1 MTFAAPLFL
10 LAALAGLIPVLVHLI
25 HRQRAREV
33 RFSTLRFLRV
43 SVQRTRRRKYVED
56 MSLLAVRVAVLLLIA
71 LGLARPALSG
81 LAALWGRGQTAAI
94 AIVLDNS
101 ASMAVTDSG
110 RPRFE
115 TARQAAE
122 QVLSRLREGD
132 QVALLPTGGPPGPE
146 LGRLFRTH
154 ETVRQAIDQC
164 RPSYERADLASR
176 IQQAHDLLSR
186 SDATSREI
194 YVFTDNQSLSWEGLK
209 EPVEGQ
215 ALMKTSPKSEP
226 PVILVNVD
234 RDPAPNV
241 ALQTVSLN
249 SPAPV
254 AGAPFQALVEV
265 YNTSTVPQ
273 QKHLELQIDGALE
286 AVSPTLG
293 LPAGGTLKYEFRF
306 TLDREG
312 VHRGEV
318 RLVEEDGSPLDNR
331 LFFAVTVDQ
340 QIAVAIVKT
349 RRDEVPQADD
359 AFYLERALASG
370 GSVGGAFRISTLTPE
385 SLVTD
390 DLSRQAVVFCV
401 NLPALA
407 APAAEKLL
415 AYARSG
421 GHVFWVC
428 GQNVQPLAYNAM
440 NALAQGQ
447 LLPAPIEDL
456 RQPLPGGVESWHLG
470 FLDKDDPALA
480 PLTEPASL
488 YQSVLVYKHFPMT
501 WGPQS
506 TGRVLIKLDD
516 GLPLLVERPVGAGSV
531 LLLGAAVHVDWTNL
545 PLKPLFLPLL
555 ARLTFHLAG
564 AEAER
569 TMGLAGSPVT
579 VPLGKGTGRD
589 QVGDLEVEV
598 VRPSGEVVRVP
609 KSDRAS
615 DGFRYADTHEAGV
628 SLVRLLNQKPPRQMA
643 FAVNIDPAESDPA
656 TIAAPELRTRF
667 GTRPLILCE
676 NPEQLAETI
685 QRLREGTS
693 LWEWFLAAVLIGLV
707 LEVFLANRRT
717 DAVSAQSGTGSG
729 GATSVRPAAPDAG
742 SLEPATAAAGDDV
755 RGFLE
760 SLQQDASRANIRD

>member
-10 LAALAGLIPVLVHLI
+10 LAALAGLIPVVLHLI
-25 HRQRAREV
+25 HRQKAKEV
-33 RFSTLRFLRV
+33 RFSTLRFLRI

-71 LGLARPALSG
+71 LGLARPAISS

-101 ASMAVTDSG
+101 ASMAVTDGG

-122 QVLSRLREGD
+122 QVLARLREGD

-154 ETVRQAIDQC
+154 ETVRQALDQC
-164 RPSYERADLASR
+164 RPSYERADLAAK
-176 IQQAHDLLSR
+176 IQQARDLLAQSEAP
-186 SDATSREI
+186 SKEI

-209 EPVEGQ
+209 EPAEGE
-215 ALMKTSPKSEP
+215 APRKPNRTAEA

-234 RDPAPNV
+234 REPAPNV

-254 AGAPFQALVEV
+254 AGALFQAVVEV
-265 YNTSTVPQ
+265 LNTATVPQ
-273 QKHLELQIDGALE
+273 QKHLELQIDGARE
-286 AVSPTLG
+286 AVSPTLA
-293 LPAGGTLKYEFRF
+293 LPPGGSLKYEFRF

-340 QIAVAIVKT
+340 QIPVAIVKP

-359 AFYLERALASG
+359 AFYLERALAPG
-370 GSVGGAFRISTLTPE
+370 GSVGGAFRITTLTPE

-407 APAAEKLL
+407 PPAAEKLL
-415 AYARSG
+415 AYARAG
-421 GHVFWVC
+421 GHVVWVC

-447 LLPAPIEDL
+447 LLPAPLEDL
-456 RQPLPGGVESWHLG
+456 RQPLPGGVESWHFG

-501 WGPQS
+501 WGAQS
-506 TGRVLIKLDD
+506 SGRVLIKLDD
-516 GLPLLVERPVGAGSV
+516 GLPLLAERPVGTGSV
-531 LLLGAAVHVDWTNL
+531 LLLGAAST
-545 PLKPLFLPLL
+545 
-555 ARLTFHLAG
+555 
-564 AEAER
+564 
-569 TMGLAGSPVT
+569 S
-579 VPLGKGTGRD
+579 TGPTCRSS
-589 QVGDLEVEV
+589 
-598 VRPSGEVVRVP
+598 RS
-609 KSDRAS
+609 S
-615 DGFRYADTHEAGV
+615 FR
-628 SLVRLLNQKPPRQMA
+628 SW
-643 FAVNIDPAESDPA
+643 PA
-656 TIAAPELRTRF
+656 
-667 GTRPLILCE
+667 
-676 NPEQLAETI
+676 
-685 QRLREGTS
+685 
-693 LWEWFLAAVLIGLV
+693 
-707 LEVFLANRRT
+707 
-717 DAVSAQSGTGSG
+717 
-729 GATSVRPAAPDAG
+729 
-742 SLEPATAAAGDDV
+742 
-755 RGFLE
+755 
-760 SLQQDASRANIRD
+760 